1 MEERIYGIDLGT
13 TNSAIAVFE
22 NDEAKI
28 IIMSLV
34 ELKNRLIE
42 EGRYTDAID
51 ELIMKL
57 WIE

>member
-1 MEERIYGIDLGT
+1 MSKVKYKLT
-13 TNSAIAVFE
+13 H
-22 NDEAKI
+22 DEDRI

>member
-1 MEERIYGIDLGT
+1 MSKVKYKLT
-13 TNSAIAVFE
+13 H
-22 NDEAKI
+22 DEAR

>member
-1 MEERIYGIDLGT
+1 MSKVKYKLT
-13 TNSAIAVFE
+13 Y
-22 NDEAKI
+22 DEARI

-34 ELKNRLIE
+34 ELKNKLIE

-57 WIE
+57 WVE